1 MAKLT
6 DLSTDLFGAIGVYD
20 PEVLKTGIA
29 IKRVVDFKISPISSS
44 KNYEFL
50 KIPSGFVM
58 TGVYVEELEKCASGN
73 LTLKTVED
81 PTKTIGS
88 AVTVGGD
95 TLAKTLLD
103 PVASVKAKD
112 SDGTGTVDVPGGP
125 IKFLAADMLCIKASA
140 VMGEGKVAIVL
151 HGYLMDGGSLN
162 ADALAVPYRNGQ
174 TAADAAANK
183 SSGDLYLQKVAAHN
197 PAAL

>member
-1 MAKLT
+1 MAKLS
-6 DLSTDLFGAIGVYD
+6 DLSTELFGAIGVYD

-29 IKRVVDFKISPISSS
+29 IKRVVDFSISPIGAS

-58 TGVYVEELEKCASGN
+58 TGVYLEELVKCASGN

-81 PTKTIGS
+81 PTKTIGA

-95 TLAKTLLD
+95 TLAKTMLD

-112 SDGTGTVDVPGGP
+112 EAGTGTVAVPGAP
-125 IKFLAADMLCIKASA
+125 LKFLAADMLCIKASA
-140 VMGEGKVAIVL
+140 AMASGKVAIVL

-174 TAADAAANK
+174 TASDAAANK

-197 PAAL
+197 PAAQ

>member
-29 IKRVVDFKISPISSS
+29 IKRVVDFKISPIGSS

-58 TGVYVEELEKCASGN
+58 TGVYVEELEKCASGT

-81 PTKTIGS
+81 PTKTIGA
-88 AVTVGGD
+88 AVTVGSSA
-95 TLAKTLLD
+95 LAKTLLD

-112 SDGTGTVDVPGGP
+112 SAGTGTVDVPGGP
-125 IKFLAADMLCIKASA
+125 LKFLAADMLCIKASA
-140 VMGEGKVAIVL
+140 AMGEGKVAIVL

-162 ADALAVPYRNGQ
+162 ADELAVPYRNGQ

>member
-6 DLSTDLFGAIGVYD
+6 DLSTELFGAIGVYD

-29 IKRVVDFKISPISSS
+29 IKRVVDFKISPIGSS
-44 KNYEFL
+44 KNYEFI

-58 TGVYVEELEKCASGN
+58 TGVYVEELEKCASGT

-81 PTKTIGS
+81 PTKTIGA

-95 TLAKTLLD
+95 TLAKSMLD
-103 PVASVKAKD
+103 PVPSASGAAP
-112 SDGTGTVDVPGGP
+112 SP
-125 IKFLAADMLCIKASA
+125 IKFIGADMICIKASA
-140 VMGEGKVAIVL
+140 AMATGKVAVVL

-162 ADALAVPYRNGQ
+162 ADALEVPYRNGQ

-183 SSGDLYLQKVAAHN
+183 SSGDLYLQKVAVHN